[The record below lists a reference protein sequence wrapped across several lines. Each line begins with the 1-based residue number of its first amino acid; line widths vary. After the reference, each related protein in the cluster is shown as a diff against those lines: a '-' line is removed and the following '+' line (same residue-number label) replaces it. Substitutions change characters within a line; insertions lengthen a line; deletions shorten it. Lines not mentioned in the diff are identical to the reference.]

1 MLVLFTIRW
10 LGCKKD
16 SIEKVCQIIIRRK
29 LKLKLAAFLRWLV
42 NNQYFTLPD
51 LHLLVNKSLSIPNWK
66 IARRV
71 KILPCSRILRRIRRF
86 ILFAP
91 FLTFRHA
98 KAGFFSF
105 SFSSYSRSAD
115 RNGTG
120 QRRSHFCS
128 RLRTLTSRRWLRFS
142 RRRVHVRLHERIL
155 NGPRGPYLSASPR
168 PLRASAI
175 PPLNRE
181 HLAIYS
187 RCNPCPGF
195 LKGCACGKTA
205 VMKIVSLFSFF
216 SLSFPPPLSAYHR
229 VTFLI
234 PIARIHSPR
243 GLTEHAFFLS
253 F

>member
-1 MLVLFTIRW
+1 M
-10 LGCKKD
+10 
-16 SIEKVCQIIIRRK
+16 
-29 LKLKLAAFLRWLV
+29 
-42 NNQYFTLPD
+42 
-51 LHLLVNKSLSIPNWK
+51 
-66 IARRV
+66 
-71 KILPCSRILRRIRRF
+71 KILPCSRIPRRIRRSIRSIPRVSARESRF
-86 ILFAP
+86 LF
-91 FLTFRHA
+91 
-98 KAGFFSF
+98 FFF
-105 SFSSYSRSAD
+105 FFSYSRSAD

-120 QRRSHFCS
+120 QRRS

-187 RCNPCPGF
+187 RCNPCPRF

-216 SLSFPPPLSAYHR
+216 SLSFAPHSLP
-229 VTFLI
+229 T
-234 PIARIHSPR
+234 IA
-243 GLTEHAFFLS
+243 
-253 F
+253 

>member
-1 MLVLFTIRW
+1 M
-10 LGCKKD
+10 
-16 SIEKVCQIIIRRK
+16 
-29 LKLKLAAFLRWLV
+29 
-42 NNQYFTLPD
+42 
-51 LHLLVNKSLSIPNWK
+51 
-66 IARRV
+66 
-71 KILPCSRILRRIRRF
+71 KILPCSRIPRRIRRSIRSIPRVSARESRF
-86 ILFAP
+86 LF
-91 FLTFRHA
+91 
-98 KAGFFSF
+98 FFF
-105 SFSSYSRSAD
+105 FFSYSRSAD

-120 QRRSHFCS
+120 QHRSRFCS

-187 RCNPCPGF
+187 RCNPCPRF

-216 SLSFPPPLSAYHR
+216 SLSFAPPTLCLPSRDVSHSNCSASTRHE
-229 VTFLI
+229 
-234 PIARIHSPR
+234 A
-243 GLTEHAFFLS
+243 
-253 F
+253 